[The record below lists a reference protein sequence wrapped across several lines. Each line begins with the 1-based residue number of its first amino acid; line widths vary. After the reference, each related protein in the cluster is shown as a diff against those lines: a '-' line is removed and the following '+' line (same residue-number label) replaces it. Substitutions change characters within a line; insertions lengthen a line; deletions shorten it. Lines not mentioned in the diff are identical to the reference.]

1 MSWTLSISS
10 PTGVPLTAITDQTSP
25 NPVMGGIEVVVDAGG
40 ITNQITLRVRQDL
53 IQIPPRGILL
63 YDSDFLPL
71 AAGVVV
77 TCPPLT
83 SPGSGPADRD
93 ADALDRVTAVGLEQ
107 LLRDRVIGPRLF
119 EGDMDVAKIAFNL
132 CNLYGHPALYVHTS
146 NFPNTGHSLG
156 LYYSPEKS
164 LWDALTQLA
173 DAVPGGARVWVDA
186 FKAVHFAANP

>member
-25 NPVMGGIEVVVDAGG
+25 NPVMGGIEAVVDAGG

-77 TCPPLT
+77 TCPPLA

-93 ADALDRVTAVGLEQ
+93 PDALDRVTAVGLEQ

-119 EGDMDVAKIAFNL
+119 DADMDVADIALEL
-132 CNLYGHPALYVHTS
+132 CNLYAHPVLDVTAG
-146 NFPNTGHSLG
+146 NFPATGHILG
-156 LYYSPEKS
+156 VYYAPEKT

-173 DAVPGGARVWVDA
+173 ETVPGGARVWVDA

>member
-1 MSWTLSISS
+1 MGWTLQLLS
-10 PTGVPLTAITDQTSP
+10 PVGVPLTAITNLTSP
-25 NPVMGGIEVVVDAGG
+25 NPVMGGIEAVVDAGG
-40 ITNQITLRVRQDL
+40 VTNQITMRVRQDL
-53 IQIPPRGILL
+53 IQVLPRCILQ
-63 YDSDFLPL
+63 YATDGLPV

-146 NFPNTGHSLG
+146 NFPNTGHNLG

-173 DAVPGGARVWVDA
+173 DAVPGGARVWVDVYRVIR
-186 FKAVHFAANP
+186 FEANA

>member
-1 MSWTLSISS
+1 VSWTLSISS
-10 PTGVPLTAITDQTSP
+10 PTGVPLTVITDQTSP

-77 TCPPLT
+77 TCPPLA

-93 ADALDRVTAVGLEQ
+93 PDALDRVTAVGLEQ
-107 LLRDRVIGPRLF
+107 LLRDRVIGPLTA
-119 EGDMDVAKIAFNL
+119 G
-132 CNLYGHPALYVHTS
+132 
-146 NFPNTGHSLG
+146 NFPATGHILG
-156 LYYSPEKS
+156 VYYAPEKT

-173 DAVPGGARVWVDA
+173 ETVPGGARVWVDA
-186 FKAVHFAANP
+186 FKAVRFAANP